1 MSTCNQ
7 PAGLVKTRISTGYA
21 QKYPGSPVQVLL
33 AWKLPP
39 AFHHWHSR
47 PSTIAYG
54 IIRKACE
61 PILEE
66 IALRQETSKSILE
79 IPNEVV
85 CVCRYVYVLWALCGQ
100 SS

>member
-1 MSTCNQ
+1 MYFHKPVMPKNIPDHRSKFCLLENYHLHFIIGTRS
-7 PAGLVKTRISTGYA
+7 LVLGN
-21 QKYPGSPVQVLL
+21 
-33 AWKLPP
+33 
-39 AFHHWHSR
+39 